1 MARMWKVKSASS
13 SLRSLRVQVYIYHH
27 FEQISGYYKVRTPK
41 SEIFDVFSLC
51 IYPGIRSVEQ
61 ALRLIML
68 LLINNFLIID
78 LYCV

>member
-1 MARMWKVKSASS
+1 MWKVKNASS
-13 SLRSLRVQVYIYHH
+13 SLRSLSVKVYIYHH

-41 SEIFDVFSLC
+41 SEIFEVYSLC

-61 ALRLIML
+61 ALRLML